1 MSDRDYEGHRSS
13 KRSKKQKF
21 GGELQLR
28 DIEPK
33 TDNQTK
39 TFEAYGSGCNLLLH
53 GAAGTGK
60 TFLSCYIGIRD
71 VLERRFQRLVIVRSI
86 VPTRDIG
93 FLPGTLQEKMQV
105 YEAPYREIFNE
116 LFGRGDAYDLL
127 KKHGLI
133 EFTST
138 SFVRGLT
145 LDNAFVIIDEAQN
158 LTDHEMRSVITRLG
172 QESALVVSGD
182 FAQNDLIAKKNE
194 KEQSGIQN
202 MIKVAR
208 GMKSFAIIEFGL
220 RDIVRSG
227 FVREY
232 LIARMNAGLD

>member
-1 MSDRDYEGHRSS
+1 MSHREFESRPN
-13 KRSKKQKF
+13 KKNKKQQIENLKLN
-21 GGELQLR
+21 E
-28 DIEPK
+28 IEPI
-33 TDNQTK
+33 TDNQVK
-39 TFEAYGSGCNLLLH
+39 TFEAYGSGCNLVLH

-60 TFLSCYIGIRD
+60 TFLSCFIGIRD
-71 VLERRFQRLVIVRSI
+71 VLERRFSRVIIVRSI

-93 FLPGTLQEKMQV
+93 FLPGTMQEKMQV

-116 LFGRGDAYDLL
+116 LFGRGDAYEVL
-127 KKHGLI
+127 KKKGLV

-158 LTDHEMRSVITRLG
+158 LTDHELRSVITRLG
-172 QESALVVSGD
+172 KNSALVISGD
-182 FAQNDLIAKKNE
+182 FAQNDLIAKRNE
-194 KEQSGIQN
+194 KEQSGIQT
-202 MIKVAR
+202 MIKIAKS
-208 GMKSFAIIEFGL
+208 MKSFAVIEFGI

-232 LIARMNAGLD
+232 LIARINAGLE